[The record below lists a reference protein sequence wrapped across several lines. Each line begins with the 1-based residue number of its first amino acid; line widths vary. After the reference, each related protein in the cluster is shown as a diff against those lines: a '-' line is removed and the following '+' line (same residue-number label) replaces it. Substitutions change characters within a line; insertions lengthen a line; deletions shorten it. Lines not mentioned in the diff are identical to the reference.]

1 MPDTVTRKEGELL
14 CPCPQDTH
22 RELDAVSGKDLSGVT
37 LSRDSDCA
45 GSRR

>member
-1 MPDTVTRKEGELL
+1 MSLPSGHTQGVGECLH
-14 CPCPQDTH
+14 PMG
-22 RELDAVSGKDLSGVT
+22 LDAVSGKDLSGVT